1 MSRMLATNVLGPAL
15 LGLALALSACSGGH
29 GNGDLPGDHD
39 ESTRPFSAIA
49 PDDTLRFIG
58 TEPFW
63 GGESTGTKLLYTT
76 VEDATGQ
83 TIEIKRFA
91 GRGGISLSGV
101 LDDQPFD
108 MAVSQAPCSDGMSD
122 RTYPFTVTLKV
133 KGEMRSGCAWTG
145 KHAYTGTA

>member
-1 MSRMLATNVLGPAL
+1 MPRTFARACSGAATLGM
-15 LGLALALSACSGGH
+15 ALALSACSGGH

-39 ESTRPFSAIA
+39 ESTRPFSAIT
-49 PDDTLRFIG
+49 PEDTLRFIG

-63 GGESTGTKLLYTT
+63 GGESTGAKLLYTT
-76 VEDATGQ
+76 VEDAAGQ
-83 TIEIKRFA
+83 TIEVKRFA

-108 MAVSQAPCSDGMSD
+108 MAVSQTPCSDGMSD

-145 KHAYTGTA
+145 KHPFTGTA